1 MSIPV
6 EDWEPLIGPSTAI
19 TPALGDPVVELED
32 EQPAAIIA
40 PTASETAAPTRDG
53 ESRTFKRAP
62 PFPSAMMAAAGEDVD
77 SATWI

>member
-19 TPALGDPVVELED
+19 TPALGEPVVELED

-40 PTASETAAPTRDG
+40 AVAMAKPAAIRDG
-53 ESRTFKRAP
+53 RKRTFNSP
-62 PFPSAMMAAAGEDVD
+62 LSSHP
-77 SATWI
+77 